1 MIWVVLRMKSDAQ
14 AGFLVPSA
22 RLSKSLVAKLVVFA
36 LLLTVAGLA
45 TMAKNGQYFPTA
57 SPAHYVSIS
66 TKMNVAHSSVRFA
79 AHELQPVTRLFSLQP
94 SMRASR
100 EEQPTAPPLI
110 IRLCLT
116 DSKQLRAPPAARA

>member
-1 MIWVVLRMKSDAQ
+1 MIQLMLGMKSDIQ
-14 AGFLVPSA
+14 AGFFVPST
-22 RLSKSLVAKLVVFA
+22 RLSKSLVAKLVIFG

-100 EEQPTAPPLI
+100 VEQSAAPPLI